1 MQKCLHIPD
10 KLSKITSIENFFFC
24 QNCGSIL
31 NQTKTNK
38 LLPTVKPIETE
49 CRTEIDP
56 IDLYVN
62 SFRQTPFIKIK
73 KDSVYLEKRTRAIK
87 LLEKFNNLY
96 HYTDDV
102 FFLALTYMDIIFKTL
117 YNQGKNITKK
127 EEDLYILNSL
137 FISEKFYEKD
147 LKAPPNYQ
155 LYIKIS
161 IYDIEPFDILENE
174 ISCLKI
180 LEYKLDHHSLYD
192 ILQAFMYNGFIFDK
206 EIDNTS
212 IISEIKLAYNYA
224 DKLFRDIEYSYIVLF
239 FPSDLIAF
247 IIIKLTRKKF
257 FNNNKYDKKIK
268 SIYGYKQEDYKACL
282 NEINNFM
289 ENIQN
294 GLETNQ
300 YHTIP
305 KNSNLP

>member
-1 MQKCLHIPD
+1 MQKCLHKPE
-10 KLSKITSIENFFFC
+10 KLSKITLSENFFFC

-31 NQTKTNK
+31 NLTKTNK

-56 IDLYVN
+56 IELYVN

-73 KDSVYLEKRTRAIK
+73 KDNIYLEKRTRAIK

-96 HYTDDV
+96 HYSDDIY
-102 FFLALTYMDIIFKTL
+102 FLALTYMDIIFKTL
-117 YNQGKNITKK
+117 YNQGKKISKK
-127 EEDLYILNSL
+127 EEDLYILNCL

-147 LKAPPNYQ
+147 LKDPPNYQ
-155 LYIKIS
+155 LYIKNS
-161 IYDIEPFDILENE
+161 IYDVESFDILENE

-192 ILQAFMYNGFIFDK
+192 ILQAYMYNGFIFDK

-212 IISEIKLAYNYA
+212 IISKIKLAYNYA

-247 IIIKLTRKKF
+247 IIIKLTREKF
-257 FNNNKYDKKIK
+257 FNNNKYNKKFK
-268 SIYGYKQEDYKACL
+268 SIYGYKHEDYKECL
-282 NEINNFM
+282 NEINNFLD
-289 ENIQN
+289 NILK
-294 GLETNQ
+294 GLETSQ
-300 YHTIP
+300 YHKIP
-305 KNSNLP
+305 KNSNLE

>member
-1 MQKCLHIPD
+1 MNKCLHMPD
-10 KLSKITSIENFFFC
+10 KLSKITLSENFFFC
-24 QNCGSIL
+24 RNCGSIL
-31 NQTKTNK
+31 SQTKANK

-56 IDLYVN
+56 IDLYNN

-73 KDSVYLEKRTRAIK
+73 KDCIYLEKRPRAIK

-96 HYTDDV
+96 HYTDDI

-117 YNQGKNITKK
+117 YNQNKKITKK
-127 EEDLYILNSL
+127 EEDLYILNCL

-147 LKAPPNYQ
+147 LKVSPNYQ
-155 LYIKIS
+155 LYIKNS
-161 IYDIEPFDILENE
+161 IYDTEPIDILENE

-192 ILQAFMYNGFIFDK
+192 ILQAYMYNGFIFDK
-206 EIDNTS
+206 EINNTS
-212 IISEIKLAYNYA
+212 IISGVKLAYNYA
-224 DKLFRDIEYSYIVLF
+224 DKIFRDIEYSYIALF

-268 SIYGYKQEDYKACL
+268 TIYGYKQEDYKACL
-282 NEINNFM
+282 FEINIFLD
-289 ENIQN
+289 NIQN
-294 GLETNQ
+294 GLETSQ
-300 YHTIP
+300 YHKIP
-305 KNSNLP
+305 KNSNLE